1 MKKIT
6 AGVLCLLLLIS
17 GCGKAGP
24 GPEQVREIYQNT
36 LAAAHYRVRTY
47 GGFCCEYLLELQE
60 GENGFSVTVLE
71 PASVAGIRAEVAADG
86 SAICY
91 EDITLDALLPEP
103 GGFAPAD
110 ALPCLLRQ
118 LRAELPAGAGEVS
131 TDRGQRLR
139 LEYQMDLPDGTRA
152 QKRIFLLPE
161 SLFPE
166 SAELYLGGALQLT
179 LQVEEFSLTPRE
191 PVAPAPELWYTE
203 SVTAFVGRA

>member
-1 MKKIT
+1 MKKIA
-6 AGVLCLLLLIS
+6 AGVLCLLLLLS
-17 GCGKAGP
+17 GCGKAAP

-47 GGFCCEYLLELQE
+47 GGFSCEYLLELQE
-60 GENGFSVTVLE
+60 GEQGFSVTVLE

-118 LRAELPAGAGEVS
+118 LRAELPAGVGEVS

-139 LEYQMDLPDGTRA
+139 LEYQTDLPDGTRA

-203 SVTAFVGRA
+203 AVTAFAGRA